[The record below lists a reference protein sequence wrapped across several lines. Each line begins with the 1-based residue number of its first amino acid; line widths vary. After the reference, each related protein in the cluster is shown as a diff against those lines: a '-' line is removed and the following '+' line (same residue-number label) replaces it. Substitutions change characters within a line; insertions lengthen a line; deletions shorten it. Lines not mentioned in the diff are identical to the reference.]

1 MSNTSKFIC
10 QLYEWKK
17 QGNATHP
24 VLTKTQM
31 FECRD
36 ARDAETRANK
46 IHDGKQYAGV
56 DAFKVLIDEDMGDYG
71 EPEFI
76 ARLGDVPTLDE

>member
-1 MSNTSKFIC
+1 MSSKFIC
-10 QLYEWKK
+10 QVYELKE
-17 QGNATHP
+17 QGNPGHP

-46 IHDGKQYAGV
+46 IHEGKQYAGV
-56 DAFKVLIDEDMGDYG
+56 DAFKVRIDEDMGEYG

-76 ARLGDVPTLDE
+76 ARLGDVPKLDD